1 MVFWFYVLLVVFVFI
16 LSSLIEKVDTDVGS
30 AVFWILFLIVVFDSF
45 WLKLL
50 KKTILDPLCNLA
62 GVST

>member
-1 MVFWFYVLLVVFVFI
+1 MVFWFYVLLIVFVFI
-16 LSSLIEKVDTDVGS
+16 LSSLIKKVDTDVGS

-50 KKTILDPLCNLA
+50 KKIILDPFCNLA